1 MITVIMAVAKVGNK
15 LLFGDKSGCLPWG
28 RVKADL
34 DHFVYITKPKE
45 GRTFVCSSSTYSTLP
60 QKARKRLQPLIIAES
75 ITDIYPDTKYVGNVS
90 DREFVILGG
99 RKLIEEALKVADHVM
114 ISEIGNPPEPQESHI
129 YLRDSTVAALANF
142 ELISSWWPFS
152 IEIQEVTTK
161 PYLRQAY
168 CLSRN

>member
-15 LLFGDKSGCLPWG
+15 LLFGDKSGSLPWG
-28 RVKADL
+28 KIKADM
-34 DHFVYITKPKE
+34 DHFVYITEPKN
-45 GRTFVCSSSTYSTLP
+45 GRTFVCSASTYSTLP
-60 QKARKRLQPLIIAES
+60 QAARKRLQPLIIAES
-75 ITDIYPDTKYVGNVS
+75 ITDIYPDTKYVGNIS

-114 ISEIGNPPEPQESHI
+114 VSEIGNPPEPKESHI
-129 YLRDSTVAALANF
+129 YLRDSTVKALAEF
-142 ELISSWWPFS
+142 EMISVWWPF
-152 IEIQEVTTK
+152 ILKPQEVTTQ